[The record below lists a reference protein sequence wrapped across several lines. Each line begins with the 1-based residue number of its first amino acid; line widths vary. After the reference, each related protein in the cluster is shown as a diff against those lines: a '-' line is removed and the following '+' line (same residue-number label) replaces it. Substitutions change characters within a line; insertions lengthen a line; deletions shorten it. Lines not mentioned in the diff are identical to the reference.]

1 MYPAVTVVLLDL
13 IRNITPYYEAH
24 QNIFVSL
31 RTQPCR
37 NVHSV
42 LEDERCLFVQE
53 TEECRESMH
62 YIDYMHF
69 MYCIVDSSNAFL
81 FTSAIIA
88 LLLFVVCLGAIIHHL
103 CVNRYVDSVLYV
115 AKAWRLNEYIAG
127 VTLLTYGNELAQVL
141 SELKHHKSGDTELI
155 YNQYLGTAVYQVS
168 FLAALVIWLGP
179 FAIYPEV
186 IVPNVI
192 TLMIVSLLVEELMY
206 DEQIGIFQTIIL
218 GVLYVAFLGAL
229 YTVTLMMDRE
239 GNRSRSQIE
248 IRDADRKLVD
258 IRRTEMVSNVEGNT
272 SVTWL
277 ERIWQGV
284 RAFRY
289 EDFRTARWYR
299 KFYLICSIPIEVI
312 AFLLLPKVNY
322 ALPLHG
328 WNKCLFVVN
337 LNLFPLFLICTALVD
352 MFSNTHL
359 GWICLGSIAT
369 TACVSILVCAI
380 SSDDRKPVYFNCIGL
395 FTIFGTSYL
404 IMLLSYELIAILDT
418 ISIIGNI
425 SSASFVITI
434 LSWGSCWIDLVALRV
449 LAMRGY
455 PRLAF
460 AGCIGA
466 PVFNILVGLCTVFC
480 IQMIRSGTTTIHVRD
495 GTSGPTSAV
504 YLFIVSFTLLLS
516 VLFTRFQA
524 RKSLAFSLT
533 VLYITFITYV
543 VFCELEI
550 THGYGTD
557 HNDDGEYF
565 QDRLKRTGMELSTE

>member
-1 MYPAVTVVLLDL
+1 MYPVEPFQNL
-13 IRNITPYYEAH
+13 TPRYEAH

-31 RTQPCR
+31 RAQPCS

-42 LEDERCLFVQE
+42 LDDERCLFVRE

-69 MYCIVDSSNAFL
+69 MYCIVDSSNLVL
-81 FTSAIIA
+81 FTSTIIA
-88 LLLFVVCLGAIIHHL
+88 LLLFVVCLGTVIHQL

-127 VTLLTYGNELAQVL
+127 VTLLTYGNGMAQVL

-186 IVPNVI
+186 IVPN
-192 TLMIVSLLVEELMY
+192 IVSLLIVSVLVEVFMY
-206 DEQIGIFQTIIL
+206 DEQVGIFQTIVL

-229 YTVTLMMDRE
+229 YTVALMMDRE
-239 GNRSRSQIE
+239 GNRSRSQIA
-248 IRDADRKLVD
+248 IRDVGGKLVD
-258 IRRTEMVSNVEGNT
+258 IKLTETMSNVEGVP
-272 SVTWL
+272 SVSWL
-277 ERIWQGV
+277 DGIWRTV
-284 RAFRY
+284 RTFPTEHFRN
-289 EDFRTARWYR
+289 ASWYG
-299 KFYLICSIPIEVI
+299 KLYLICSIPVEVV
-312 AFLLLPKVNY
+312 AVLLLPKVNY

-328 WNKCLFVVN
+328 WNKTLFVIN
-337 LNLFPLFLICTALVD
+337 LNLFPLFLIWTALVD
-352 MFSNTHL
+352 MLSSTHL
-359 GWICLGSIAT
+359 GCIFLGSIVT
-369 TACVSILVCAI
+369 TSCMSVFVCGI
-380 SSDDRKPVYFNCIGL
+380 SNDDRKPSFFNCIGL
-395 FTIFGTSYL
+395 LTIFGTSYL
-404 IMLLSYELIAILDT
+404 IMLLSYELIAILET
-418 ISIIGNI
+418 LSIIANI

-434 LSWGSCWIDLVALRV
+434 LSWGSCWIDLVTLRT

-460 AGCIGA
+460 AACIGA

-480 IQMIRSGTTTIHVRD
+480 IQMIRTGSATIRVRD
-495 GTSGPTSAV
+495 GTSGPTCAV
-504 YLFIVSFTLLLS
+504 YLFTISLTLLLS

-524 RKSLAFSLT
+524 RKSLALSLT
-533 VLYITFITYV
+533 VLYVTFITYV

-557 HNDDGEYF
+557 HNDEGEYF
-565 QDRLKRTGMELSTE
+565 QDRILHHGASK